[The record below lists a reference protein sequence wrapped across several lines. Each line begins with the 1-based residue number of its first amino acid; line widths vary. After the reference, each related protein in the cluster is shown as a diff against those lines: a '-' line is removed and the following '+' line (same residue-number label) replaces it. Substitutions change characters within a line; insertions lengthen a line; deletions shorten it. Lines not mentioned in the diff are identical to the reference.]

1 MKTNINFVKLRLPAL
16 IFSAVLILY
25 GIWSICGPKS
35 LNLGPFTPKGYNF
48 GIDFQGGG
56 VHQVMIYSGASQDE
70 IRTIANQNGMGNEIQ
85 NVLVSENKRVGK
97 SVNYVVKTAITQEEQ
112 KLINSQDGMTTS
124 KFFDEKIKKFHKA
137 LAEKYGAEYV
147 LTGDEL
153 AEAIAKFGDDGIPG
167 EIEDKRT
174 DDSRTVTNI
183 VKMSQNIVSA
193 SQSMTLRWQS
203 ILLALF
209 VVAVM
214 LVYLSIRFRFEYGLG
229 AVLCLLH
236 DTLMMLGFIS
246 VAGIEFDMTVVAG
259 ILTFMGYTV
268 NDTIVIYDRIRE
280 NHNIMKEASLNTVFN
295 TSINQTINRSLITSF
310 TTLLAVLALFFFAG
324 EKLRGFSSIMIFG
337 VIMGTYSSIFIASP
351 IVLFWFKAFA
361 KKENKK
367 RATTDEF
374 TQKKEETAENAE
386 TVEENSKNDNSSSE
400 AKLVLSKK
408 QLKKIENMKKD

>member
-1 MKTNINFVKLRLPAL
+1 
-16 IFSAVLILY
+16 
-25 GIWSICGPKS
+25 
-35 LNLGPFTPKGYNF
+35 F
-48 GIDFQGGG
+48 G
-56 VHQVMIYSGASQDE
+56 E
-70 IRTIANQNGMGNEIQ
+70 
-85 NVLVSENKRVGK
+85 
-97 SVNYVVKTAITQEEQ
+97 
-112 KLINSQDGMTTS
+112 
-124 KFFDEKIKKFHKA
+124 
-137 LAEKYGAEYV
+137 
-147 LTGDEL
+147 
-153 AEAIAKFGDDGIPG
+153 DGIPG
-167 EIEDKRT
+167 EIINRT
-174 DDSRTVTNI
+174 DDSITVTNI

-209 VVAVM
+209 VIAVM

-280 NHNIMKEASLNTVFN
+280 NHTIMKEASLNTVFN

-374 TQKKEETAENAE
+374 TQKKEETTENAE
-386 TVEENSKNDNSSSE
+386 TAEENSKNDNSGSE

-408 QLKKIENMKKD
+408 KLKKIENMKKD

>member
-35 LNLGPFTPKGYNF
+35 LNLGPFSPKGYNF

-97 SVNYVVKTAITQEEQ
+97 SVNYVIKTAITPEDAKTMKE
-112 KLINSQDGMTTS
+112 KNMTSSQ
-124 KFFDEKIKKFHKA
+124 FFDEKIKGFHKA

-193 SQSMTLRWQS
+193 SQSTTLRWQS

-229 AVLCLLH
+229 AVLSLIH

-386 TVEENSKNDNSSSE
+386 AVEENSKNDNSGSE

>member
-70 IRTIANQNGMGNEIQ
+70 IRTISNQCGMGNEIQ
-85 NVLVSENKRVGK
+85 NVMVSENKRIGK
-97 SVNYVVKTAITQEEQ
+97 SVNFVIKTAITSEDTKTMEE
-112 KLINSQDGMTTS
+112 KKITSSQ
-124 KFFDEKIKKFHKA
+124 FFDEKIKAFHKA
-137 LAEKYGAEYV
+137 LADKYGAEYT

-153 AEAIAKFGDDGIPG
+153 AEAIEKFGDDGIPG
-167 EIEDKRT
+167 EIIEKRT

-193 SQSMTLRWQS
+193 SQSTTLRWQS

-209 VVAVM
+209 VIAVM
-214 LVYLSIRFRFEYGLG
+214 LVYLSLRFRIEYGIG
-229 AVLCLLH
+229 AVLSLLH

-246 VAGIEFDMTVVAG
+246 VAGLEFDMTIVAG

-280 NHNIMKEASLNTVFN
+280 NMNIMKDTSLNKVFN
-295 TSINQTINRSLITSF
+295 ASINQTINRSLITSF
-310 TTLLAVLALFFFAG
+310 TTLLAVLALFLFAG

-337 VIMGTYSSIFIASP
+337 VIMGTYSSIFIAAP
-351 IVLFWFKAFA
+351 IVLLWFHGAA
-361 KKENKK
+361 KKSNKK
-367 RATTDEF
+367 HLIEDEPV
-374 TQKKEETAENAE
+374 NNE
-386 TVEENSKNDNSSSE
+386 TVDTVAAAAAENSKNSTAGSE
-400 AKLVLSKK
+400 SKLVLSKK